1 MMSRAFQRMMSS
13 IEANTVEDDSI
24 IVVISSLDR
33 IATEEQKI
41 NKIIGKILSVRPNV
55 RFVSMKEYGFDP
67 WRASNVLSSYHLARK
82 QITKEICNHIDP
94 GSSFDILPVFKE
106 EQHRITSEAER
117 LKENWSNN
125 GFDEWI
131 VNAVKNGEEP
141 HRSENEVLHWIR
153 SRVMGRGGLVQ
164 VAEID
169 RIAGSSLLSDSSHD
183 GDQQVLIYQRTS
195 PQSRVKNVDGLP
207 EHQLAMSVSFLNLSE
222 RLSKMRDRAIIYEEN
237 LPRQTRTRPGM
248 IRLIARILSGEVS
261 DVIITCPNRVS
272 SDEFA
277 LFFEAV
283 CTRMNTKIHCAAN
296 VGLKYSDVV
305 KRDMQRLESNQGDA
319 IDTSYTPKSWCCA

>member
-1 MMSRAFQRMMSS
+1 LINVGVFQSFDAKNGINFFVGRGVSRRHLMMSRAFQRMMSS

-117 LKENWSNN
+117 I
-125 GFDEWI
+125 G
-131 VNAVKNGEEP
+131 P
-141 HRSENEVLHWIR
+141 TMVLM
-153 SRVMGRGGLVQ
+153 SGL
-164 VAEID
+164 
-169 RIAGSSLLSDSSHD
+169 
-183 GDQQVLIYQRTS
+183 
-195 PQSRVKNVDGLP
+195 
-207 EHQLAMSVSFLNLSE
+207 
-222 RLSKMRDRAIIYEEN
+222 
-237 LPRQTRTRPGM
+237 
-248 IRLIARILSGEVS
+248 
-261 DVIITCPNRVS
+261 
-272 SDEFA
+272 
-277 LFFEAV
+277 
-283 CTRMNTKIHCAAN
+283 
-296 VGLKYSDVV
+296 
-305 KRDMQRLESNQGDA
+305 
-319 IDTSYTPKSWCCA
+319 

>member
-1 MMSRAFQRMMSS
+1 
-13 IEANTVEDDSI
+13 
-24 IVVISSLDR
+24 
-33 IATEEQKI
+33 
-41 NKIIGKILSVRPNV
+41 
-55 RFVSMKEYGFDP
+55 
-67 WRASNVLSSYHLARK
+67 
-82 QITKEICNHIDP
+82 
-94 GSSFDILPVFKE
+94 
-106 EQHRITSEAER
+106 
-117 LKENWSNN
+117 
-125 GFDEWI
+125 
-131 VNAVKNGEEP
+131 
-141 HRSENEVLHWIR
+141 
-153 SRVMGRGGLVQ
+153 MGRGGLVQ

-305 KRDMQRLESNQGDA
+305 KRDMQRLESNRCALRTYTESNNELANLVEGREHYNEIQNIKAESRKSSGDRDA
-319 IDTSYTPKSWCCA
+319 YWDAKFNELEVWIGERKVRIVCIVHDRLSLCYIAMVLTHFLF